1 MIIKSATVNAGKHK
15 IFRSSSFEG
24 GAFHDPTG
32 LYKIFVFWDAGTTS
46 TKTEVMRQ
54 NHGSKRSRGRNS
66 NRRNGPSRNQ
76 TFDSNGPSVRIRGN
90 AVQVHEKYLTMA
102 RDASSSG
109 DRISAENF
117 LQHAEHYYRIL
128 AAQREEAEARGEKQ
142 QNQRQ
147 NGSRRNRQEETTEN
161 VEDNVETSTAPTE
174 QPESDVDEMPAFVT
188 KKVPELAETEPDTDE
203 AEQENTVVD

>member
-1 MIIKSATVNAGKHK
+1 
-15 IFRSSSFEG
+15 
-24 GAFHDPTG
+24 
-32 LYKIFVFWDAGTTS
+32 
-46 TKTEVMRQ
+46 MRQ

-90 AVQVHEKYLTMA
+90 AVQVHEKYLAMA

-128 AAQREEAEARGEKQ
+128 AAQREEAESRGEKQ

-161 VEDNVETSTAPTE
+161 VEDNVDRSTAPTE

-188 KKVPELAETEPDTDE
+188 KKVPELAETEPDSDE
-203 AEQENTVVD
+203 AEQENAVVD

>member
-1 MIIKSATVNAGKHK
+1 
-15 IFRSSSFEG
+15 
-24 GAFHDPTG
+24 
-32 LYKIFVFWDAGTTS
+32 
-46 TKTEVMRQ
+46 
-54 NHGSKRSRGRNS
+54 
-66 NRRNGPSRNQ
+66 
-76 TFDSNGPSVRIRGN
+76 
-90 AVQVHEKYLTMA
+90 MA

-161 VEDNVETSTAPTE
+161 VEDNVDTSTASTE
-174 QPESDVDEMPAFVT
+174 APESDVDEMPAFVT

-203 AEQENTVVD
+203 AEQENAVVD

>member
-1 MIIKSATVNAGKHK
+1 
-15 IFRSSSFEG
+15 
-24 GAFHDPTG
+24 
-32 LYKIFVFWDAGTTS
+32 
-46 TKTEVMRQ
+46 MRQ

-161 VEDNVETSTAPTE
+161 VEDNVDTSTAPTE
-174 QPESDVDEMPAFVT
+174 KPESDVDEMPAFVT

>member
-1 MIIKSATVNAGKHK
+1 
-15 IFRSSSFEG
+15 
-24 GAFHDPTG
+24 
-32 LYKIFVFWDAGTTS
+32 
-46 TKTEVMRQ
+46 MRQ

-90 AVQVHEKYLTMA
+90 AFQVHEKYLAMA

-109 DRISAENF
+109 DRIAAENF

-147 NGSRRNRQEETTEN
+147 NGGCRKSAGRICR
-161 VEDNVETSTAPTE
+161 
-174 QPESDVDEMPAFVT
+174 
-188 KKVPELAETEPDTDE
+188 K
-203 AEQENTVVD
+203 

>member
-1 MIIKSATVNAGKHK
+1 
-15 IFRSSSFEG
+15 
-24 GAFHDPTG
+24 
-32 LYKIFVFWDAGTTS
+32 
-46 TKTEVMRQ
+46 MRQ

-90 AVQVHEKYLTMA
+90 AFQVHEKYLAMA

-109 DRISAENF
+109 DRIAAENF

-147 NGSRRNRQEETTEN
+147 NGGRRNRQEESAEN
-161 VEDNVETSTAPTE
+161 EGAAVETPAVAAE
-174 QPESDVDEMPAFVT
+174 QPEADVDEMPAFVT
-188 KKVPELAETEPDTDE
+188 KKVSEPAEAASEAEE
-203 AEQENTVVD
+203 AEQETAVGD